1 MLVNPITN
9 IANFITVYCSWKC
22 YNNCSLPSHFQLVTV
37 TALEQMIL
45 CFVIPLVVYAA
56 VMWEWAGGS
65 VSSARMAT
73 LISAKM
79 DVKVCIAMLTVHPFF
94 FCCANY

>member
-1 MLVNPITN
+1 MVK
-9 IANFITVYCSWKC
+9 FM
-22 YNNCSLPSHFQLVTV
+22 LVTV

-79 DVKVCIAMLTVHPFF
+79 DVKLVCVMIWGRLLQCAMLKLASVIAEQGLEQGPAVSACRHSLT
-94 FCCANY
+94 